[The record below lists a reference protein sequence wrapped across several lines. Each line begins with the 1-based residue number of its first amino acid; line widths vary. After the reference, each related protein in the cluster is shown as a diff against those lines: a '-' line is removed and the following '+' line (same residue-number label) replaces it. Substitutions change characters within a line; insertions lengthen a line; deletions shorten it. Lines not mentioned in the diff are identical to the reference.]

1 MIPHHHIYNLKY
13 IHCVWSWQVPSSPA
27 GISVLWD
34 DTLEL
39 IDATFI
45 SSTDIRRQFPSQNR
59 SAYRQSNRK
68 DTIMRTKQ
76 LSQMYSPVTVA
87 LGQYRQAVSS
97 SYPSHNYP
105 AMDLEVLN
113 TSERGLIRSKK
124 SAESRNLI
132 PSALVPFGMVMSHI
146 GKREQQISVHLF
158 QRWNI

>member
-27 GISVLWD
+27 GITVLWD

-39 IDATFI
+39 IDTTFI

-59 SAYRQSNRK
+59 K
-68 DTIMRTKQ
+68 DTIRRTKQ

-87 LGQYRQAVSS
+87 LGQYRQALSS

-105 AMDLEVLN
+105 AMDLEGLN

-124 SAESRNLI
+124 SAESQNFI